1 MSDVGFADLVE
12 VYRHTSF
19 DGAGGGV
26 LTIADENVAKTIRT
40 IEADEDLYDLT
51 QISLVNPV
59 DPAVGTSVSI
69 NVAAPSHR
77 LGVLAQDLD
86 RLFLAPGAAF
96 AEPAAYYVIDP
107 GFARGDESP
116 PGDLVR
122 YRVLLGVIGVLRDAA
137 TYVGELQRELV
148 FISDEKVEVPIVF
161 TTADLPESLIQQ
173 AERLRRIFDDALH
186 ADEKTGLLAAAVIEI
201 AGGHRRNARFTHL
214 VTNLDRV
221 CDEVERGYRLFVSS
235 FSYSKIRKEIETARL
250 DYIGKIHKTIVDI
263 QGQLLGI
270 PVATIVVASQLKRSK
285 DCGVEFWTNSAVLL
299 GAWIFVGLL
308 WLAVRNQWHTLAT
321 LDREIVSQR
330 ERLANEYAAVRADF
344 IDIFDDLKKRIG
356 WHRKALVA
364 VSAVA
369 LAGAALATL
378 AFLMLTDKGSAIC
391 LMSH

>member
-186 ADEKTGLLAAAVIEI
+186 ADEKTGLLAAAVI
-201 AGGHRRNARFTHL
+201 
-214 VTNLDRV
+214 
-221 CDEVERGYRLFVSS
+221 
-235 FSYSKIRKEIETARL
+235 
-250 DYIGKIHKTIVDI
+250 
-263 QGQLLGI
+263 
-270 PVATIVVASQLKRSK
+270 
-285 DCGVEFWTNSAVLL
+285 
-299 GAWIFVGLL
+299 
-308 WLAVRNQWHTLAT
+308 
-321 LDREIVSQR
+321 
-330 ERLANEYAAVRADF
+330 
-344 IDIFDDLKKRIG
+344 
-356 WHRKALVA
+356 
-364 VSAVA
+364 
-369 LAGAALATL
+369 
-378 AFLMLTDKGSAIC
+378 
-391 LMSH
+391 